1 MANTNPPREN
11 QADVPSVTQSC
22 PAKSPASHVRIA
34 SSVCSSR
41 IRIAAVIEDTNAD
54 SATPHKVTF
63 IGVNPERPAEESSNI
78 NRNNN
83 APPVDASSGRP
94 TGKASPSAVA
104 ATTARAAPAFKPKIC
119 GSPNGLRM
127 TACNKAPATPREA
140 PVSNAAAN
148 RGKRSLTITL

>member
-63 IGVNPERPAEESSNI
+63 IDVNPERPEDESSIIISNTT
-78 NRNNN
+78 
-83 APPVDASSGRP
+83 APPVDASRGRQA
-94 TGKASPSAVA
+94 GNASPSGLA
-104 ATTARAAPAFKPKIC
+104 ATTARAAPAFKPKIS
-119 GSPNGLRM
+119 GSPNGLLL
-127 TACNKAPATPREA
+127 TACNKAPSTPREA
-140 PVSNAAAN
+140 
-148 RGKRSLTITL
+148 